1 MKENIAPLEAFDQA
15 AEQLEFLDRDLS
27 WLEFNRRVLHE
38 ALDPRTP
45 LLERLLFLGIFT
57 SNLDEFFMKR
67 VGAHRS
73 NRSEK
78 TKLADYE
85 PPIRRL
91 AAIRESVL
99 PMLRQQAHV
108 FRDEI
113 RPALAERGIHLLEW
127 EELRPVEQE
136 QASRYFRDNVFP
148 VLTPQSVDPS
158 HPFPF
163 MSNLSVS
170 LAVALANP
178 YTDEKLFARVK
189 VPKLLPQWIEL
200 SGNEPGQ
207 RRFIG
212 LRELIEQNLSVLFSG
227 MTIRE
232 VMPVRV
238 TRSAAVEYDLDE
250 DEDLLEMVTEE
261 LRQRRLQKVIRLE
274 HRPTQ
279 ERWLLDMVVEQ
290 LDLPPDRVY
299 ELEGE
304 LDYTDLGQI
313 AALKIPE
320 LRNSPWTPTVPP
332 ALVGDDAD
340 IFALVRSGDLLV
352 HHPFES
358 FDASVSKFI
367 RDAVDDPNVLAI
379 KMIVYRTSDDSPFV
393 PLLIQA
399 AEQGKQV
406 ACLVE
411 LLARFD
417 EQRNI
422 RWANALEDA
431 GVHVVYGILGVKT
444 HVKAAVVVR
453 REPEGLRTYAHIGT
467 GNYNPQTAKLYTD
480 LGLFTCHPEITGDV
494 VELFH
499 SLTGR
504 SLKQDYDRLL
514 VAPVNMKERFL
525 ALIHRE
531 RENHL
536 DGKPAY
542 ILAKMNQIE
551 DREIVRALYQASQAG
566 VPIDLIV
573 RGFCT
578 LRPGLPDLSPT
589 IRVISVVGR
598 FLEHSRIFYFRN
610 AAEDPLEGEFYI
622 GSADWMY
629 RNLESRVE
637 AIAPLLS
644 RPARER
650 CWEILQVI
658 LADQRQ
664 AWDMQSDGS
673 YLQRVP
679 GPGTDP
685 VAALGT
691 HQVMMDRTR
700 QRNEGSAKS
709 SSGG

>member
-1 MKENIAPLEAFDQA
+1 MKDNLAPLEQADQA
-15 AEQLEFLDRDLS
+15 LELAEFLDRDLS

-45 LLERLLFLGIFT
+45 LLERLHFLGIFT

-67 VGAHRS
+67 VSTLRPS
-73 NRSEK
+73 LNEK

-85 PPIRRL
+85 PPVRRL
-91 AAIRESVL
+91 TAIRESVL
-99 PMLRQQAHV
+99 PMLRQQAHA
-108 FRDEI
+108 FKHEI
-113 RPALAERGIHLLEW
+113 RPALAERGIRLLLW
-127 EELRPVEQE
+127 NAMSPGEQE
-136 QASRYFRDNVFP
+136 QASRYFRENVFP

-170 LAVALANP
+170 LAVALTNP
-178 YTDEKLFARVK
+178 YTDEKFFARVK

-200 SGNEPGQ
+200 TGAEPGQ
-207 RRFIG
+207 RHFIG
-212 LRELIEQNLSVLFSG
+212 LRDLIQQNLPVLFSG

-232 VMPVRV
+232 VMPLRV

-274 HRPTQ
+274 HRPT
-279 ERWLLDMVVEQ
+279 EDRWLLDMVVEQ
-290 LDLPPDRVY
+290 LDLPLDRVY
-299 ELEGE
+299 EMEEE
-304 LDYTDLGQI
+304 LDYTDLAQI
-313 AALKIPE
+313 AALKAPE
-320 LRNSPWTPTVPP
+320 LRFTPWTPTIPP
-332 ALVGDDAD
+332 PLASDDANM
-340 IFALVRSGDLLV
+340 FALVRAGDVVV
-352 HHPFES
+352 HHPYES

-367 RDAVDDPNVLAI
+367 REAVDDSNVLAI

-444 HVKAAVVVR
+444 HVKATVVVR
-453 REPEGLRTYAHIGT
+453 REPDGLRTYAHIGT
-467 GNYNPQTAKLYTD
+467 GNYNPQTAKFYTD
-480 LGLFTCHPEITGDV
+480 LGLFTCHPEIAGDV

-525 ALIHRE
+525 SLIHRE

-536 DGKPAY
+536 AGRPAH
-542 ILAKMNQIE
+542 ILAKMNQLE

-566 VPIDLIV
+566 VPIELIV

-598 FLEHSRIFYFRN
+598 FLEHSRLFYFRN
-610 AAEDPLEGEFYI
+610 AAEDPLDGEFFI

-637 AIAPLLS
+637 AVTPLLS
-644 RPARER
+644 RHVRER
-650 CWEILQVI
+650 CWEIFQVI

-664 AWDMQSDGS
+664 AWDMQSDGT
-673 YLQRVP
+673 YRQRVP

-685 VAALGT
+685 IAALGT
-691 HQVMMDRTR
+691 HQVLMDRTR
-700 QRNEGSAKS
+700 QRNE
-709 SSGG
+709 SSGKV

>member
-1 MKENIAPLEAFDQA
+1 MKENLAPLESLDQGV
-15 AEQLEFLDRDLS
+15 EQAEFLDRDLS
-27 WLEFNRRVLHE
+27 WLQFNRRVLHE

-67 VGAHRS
+67 VGTVRTP
-73 NRSEK
+73 RGDK
-78 TKLADYE
+78 TQLADYE
-85 PPIRRL
+85 PPVRRL

-99 PMLRQQAHV
+99 PMLRDQARA

-113 RPALAERGIHLLEW
+113 RPALSERGIHLLNW
-127 EELRPVEQE
+127 SGLTPSEQE
-136 QASRYFRDNVFP
+136 QANRYFRDNVFP

-170 LAVALANP
+170 LAVAMANP

-200 SGNEPGQ
+200 SGAESGQ
-207 RRFIG
+207 RRFVA
-212 LRELIEQNLSVLFSG
+212 LRDLIQENLPILFSG

-232 VMPVRV
+232 VMPLRV

-261 LRQRRLQKVIRLE
+261 LRQRRLQKVVRLE
-274 HRPTQ
+274 HRPAQ
-279 ERWLLDMVVEQ
+279 DRWLLEMVVEQ

-304 LDYTDLGQI
+304 LDYTDFAQI
-313 AALKIPE
+313 AALKVPE
-320 LRNSPWTPTVPP
+320 LRYTPWTPTVPP
-332 ALVGDDAD
+332 ALASDDAD
-340 IFALVRSGDLLV
+340 MFSLIRSGDLVV
-352 HHPFES
+352 HHPYES
-358 FDASVSKFI
+358 FDATVSKFI
-367 RDAVDDPNVLAI
+367 RVAVDDSNVLAI
-379 KMIVYRTSDDSPFV
+379 KLIVYRTSDDSPFV

-453 REPEGLRTYAHIGT
+453 REPDGLRSYVHIGT

-480 LGLFTCHPEITGDV
+480 LGLFTCQSEIAADI

-504 SLKQDYDRLL
+504 SIKQDYDRLL

-525 ALIHRE
+525 SMIHRE
-531 RENHL
+531 RDNHL
-536 DGKPAY
+536 AGKPAH

-578 LRPGLPDLSPT
+578 LRPGLPELSPT
-589 IRVISVVGR
+589 IRVISVIGR

-610 AAEDPLEGEFYI
+610 AAEDPLEGEFFI

-637 AIAPLLS
+637 AVTPILS

-650 CWEILQVI
+650 CWEIMQVI

-673 YLQRVP
+673 YRQRVP

-685 VAALGT
+685 IAAQGT
-691 HQVMMDRTR
+691 HQVLMDRTR
-700 QRNEGSAKS
+700 QRNESSAKS
-709 SSGG
+709 TPT